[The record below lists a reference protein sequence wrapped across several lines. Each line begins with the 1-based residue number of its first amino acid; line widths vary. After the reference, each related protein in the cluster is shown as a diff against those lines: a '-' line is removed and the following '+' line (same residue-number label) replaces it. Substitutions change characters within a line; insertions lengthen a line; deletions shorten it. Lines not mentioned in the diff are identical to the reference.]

1 MQKGLKLQ
9 PRVAAP
15 ETDLHSG
22 FPSIDMRTNWK
33 SGIDPRNA
41 LDACLQVVI
50 LIFLN
55 PRQVD

>member
-1 MQKGLKLQ
+1 M
-9 PRVAAP
+9 AAW

-22 FPSIDMRTNWK
+22 FPSIDIRTNWK

-50 LIFLN
+50 PIFLN
-55 PRQVD
+55 SRQVD